1 MKKLILSVVV
11 SLFAAASLAA
21 QTHTAVPLDDPIYTV
36 IEQAQLK
43 GLCPVLSEA
52 KPYSQYKIKDIINT
66 ILSAEAELPWAALT
80 AAERA

>member
-1 MKKLILSVVV
+1 MATFLFYLNPAILTSMKKLILSVVV

-52 KPYSQYKIKDIINT
+52 KP
-66 ILSAEAELPWAALT
+66 
-80 AAERA
+80 